1 MVTVVGATTGCRLW
15 FIEDWIVS
23 VQRTAFA
30 QTFFGKSLTKNFSE
44 RIKRQGLRP
53 RTPWNFA
60 VCGRRQGLCPLTPQ
74 AFEKA

>member
-44 RIKRQGLRP
+44 RLKGGDSVP
-53 RTPWNFA
+53 TPLWSFA
-60 VCGRRQGLCPLTPQ
+60 VCGRRQGLCPLTPP
-74 AFEKA
+74 AF